1 MAGPLLE
8 TKLHV
13 PGPRRG
19 LVTRPRLSDRL
30 RQADEQTLILVSAP
44 AGFGKTTVLTEWLAE
59 APANGRSVAW
69 LSLDQRD
76 NDPTLFWTYLVAAL
90 DRVSNGLGAKAL
102 ATLRSPQSSTEA
114 FLTTLINELQAVP
127 NRLILVL
134 DDYHV
139 IENQDVQE
147 GLAFLVENLPEQLQ
161 LVIASRADPA
171 LPLPRLR
178 SRGRLLEIRAADLR
192 FTPEEAGAYFNGVM
206 GLCLTAQDIA
216 ALEARAEGWIA
227 AFQLA
232 ALSMQGRDDV
242 AGFIA
247 GFAGDDRYIVDYL
260 AEEVLQRQPDD
271 VRNFLLQTSIL
282 NRLNGPLCDAVTG
295 QNTGKAMLESIDRGN
310 LFVVPLDDRRW
321 WYRYHHLF
329 ADVLRAR
336 LMDEQP
342 GRISELHERA
352 SLWHEHN
359 GDIPEAIRH
368 TMAGKDFARAADL
381 IELAIPAMRKD
392 RQEATLSRWLQ
403 ALPGELIQAR
413 PGLGV
418 AHAGALLAS
427 GELTGVD
434 ARLKEAE
441 RWLGTTAEGGDGGNL
456 TSSIEIYRAA
466 QALAVGDTAGAM
478 THATTALGLVG
489 KNDHL
494 ERGAA
499 SGLLALGHWTNGE
512 LGVAHG
518 LWSDSFSNLERA
530 GHHSDM
536 LGCSIALADIRITQ
550 GRLRDAMAIYE
561 RGLEVAG
568 RHPAQTLRGTADMH
582 VGMSML
588 LLERGELEVARQH
601 LLTSQKLG
609 EDAALP
615 QNPYRS
621 RVAMARVLQAEGDVG
636 GALEQLDEAER
647 LYVGDFFPEVHP
659 VAAVRARMWI
669 SHGRTS
675 DALRWARERGISD
688 EDELSYLNEFEH
700 ITLARALLAQHGAEP
715 SEDSVGRAIALL
727 DRLLRA
733 AEEGGRT
740 GTVVELLVLMAL
752 AHQKEAD
759 DGGAL
764 AALQR
769 AVALAEPEGYVPV
782 FVDEGEAMAN
792 LLEALAKQGSASD
805 YVDRLL
811 ESFGTETHETEA
823 RSTRDRS
830 TRDHI
835 TPAQQRLL
843 EPLSQRELQVLRL
856 LSSELDGPDIAREL
870 LVSLNTLRTHTK
882 NIYAKLGANNRRS
895 AVRRA
900 EELDLLSRSRD
911 ER

>member
-8 TKLHV
+8 TKLHI
-13 PGPRRG
+13 PGLRRA
-19 LVTRPRLSDRL
+19 LVVRPRLSDRL
-30 RQADEQTLILVSAP
+30 SQADEQTLILVSAP
-44 AGFGKTTVLTEWLAE
+44 AGFGKTTVLAEWLTE
-59 APANGRSVAW
+59 APANGRSLAW

-76 NDPTLFWTYLVAAL
+76 NDPMLFWTYLVAAL
-90 DRVSNGLGAKAL
+90 DKASDGLGAKAL
-102 ATLRSPQSSTEA
+102 AILRSPQSGTED

-127 NRLILVL
+127 NRFVLVL

-139 IENQDVQE
+139 IDSQDVQE
-147 GLAFLVENLPEQLQ
+147 GLAFLVENLPAQLQ

-178 SRGRLLEIRAADLR
+178 ARGRLLEIRAADLR
-192 FTPEEAGAYFNGVM
+192 FTPEEAATYFNGVM
-206 GLCLTAQDIA
+206 GLSLNAQDIA
-216 ALEARAEGWIA
+216 ALEGRAEGWIA
-227 AFQLA
+227 ALQLA
-232 ALSMQGRDDV
+232 ALSMQGREDV

-336 LMDEQP
+336 LMDEEP
-342 GRISELHERA
+342 GRLSELHERA
-352 SLWHEHN
+352 SLWHEQN

-368 TMAGKDFARAADL
+368 TMAGRDFERAADL

-403 ALPGELIQAR
+403 ALPGELIHAR

-418 AHAGALLAS
+418 AYAGALLAS

-434 ARLKEAE
+434 ARLEEAE
-441 RWLGTTAEGGDGGNL
+441 QWVRTTAEGGDGGNL
-456 TSSIEIYRAA
+456 PSSIAIYRAA

-489 KNDHL
+489 KDDHL

-499 SGLLALGHWTNGE
+499 SGLLALGHWTNGD
-512 LGVAHG
+512 LAVAHA
-518 LWSDSFSNLERA
+518 LWSDSYANLERA
-530 GHHSDM
+530 GHLSDM

-568 RHPAQTLRGTADMH
+568 RHREHILRGTADMH

-588 LLERGELEVARQH
+588 LLERGEREAARQQ
-601 LLTSQKLG
+601 LLTSRKLG
-609 EDAALP
+609 DASLP

-621 RVAMARVLQAEGDVG
+621 RVATARVLQSEGDVG
-636 GALEQLDEAER
+636 AALEQLDEAER
-647 LYVGDFFPEVHP
+647 LYVGDFFPDVHP

-669 SHGRTS
+669 AHGRTS
-675 DALRWARERGISD
+675 DTLRWARERGISD
-688 EDELSYLNEFEH
+688 EDELSYLKEFEH
-700 ITLARALLAQHGAEP
+700 ITLARALLAQSGAEP
-715 SEDSVGRAIALL
+715 AEDSPGPAIALL
-727 DRLLRA
+727 GRLLRA

-740 GTVVELLVLMAL
+740 GAVVELLVLMAL
-752 AHQKEAD
+752 GHQKVAD
-759 DGGAL
+759 DDGAAL

-769 AVALAEPEGYVPV
+769 AVALAEPEGYVTV
-782 FVDEGEAMAN
+782 FVDEGQAMAN
-792 LLEALAKQGSASD
+792 LLEALAKQGSAPD
-805 YVDRLL
+805 YVGRLL

-823 RSTRDRS
+823 QGAQAHSTRDR
-830 TRDHI
+830 R
-835 TPAQQRLL
+835 TPAQQGLL
-843 EPLSQRELQVLRL
+843 DPLSERELQVLRL

-870 LVSLNTLRTHTK
+870 VVSLNTLRTHTK

>member
-13 PGPRRG
+13 PGQRRA

-30 RQADEQTLILVSAP
+30 SQAGEQTLILVSAP
-44 AGFGKTTVLTEWLAE
+44 AGFGKTTALTGWLAQ
-59 APANGRSVAW
+59 APADGRSLAW

-90 DRVSNGLGAKAL
+90 DKASDGLGATAL
-102 ATLRSPQSSTEA
+102 GTLRSPQSSTEA
-114 FLTTLINELQAVP
+114 FLATLINELQAAP
-127 NRLILVL
+127 NRFILVL

-147 GLAFLVENLPEQLQ
+147 GMAFLVDNLPAQLQ

-171 LPLPRLR
+171 LPLPRIR
-178 SRGRLLEIRAADLR
+178 ARGRLLEVRAADLR
-192 FTPEEAGAYFNGVM
+192 FTPEEAAAYFNGVM
-206 GLCLTAQDIA
+206 GLGLTAQDIA
-216 ALEARAEGWIA
+216 ALEERAEGWIA
-227 AFQLA
+227 ALQLA

-282 NRLNGPLCDAVTG
+282 NRLNGELCDAVTG
-295 QNTGKAMLESIDRGN
+295 QNTGRAMLESLDRGN

-336 LMDEQP
+336 LLDEQP
-342 GRISELHERA
+342 GRIHELHERA
-352 SLWHEHN
+352 SLWHEQD
-359 GDIPEAIRH
+359 GDTPEAVRH
-368 TMAGKDFARAADL
+368 AMAAKDFARAADL
-381 IELAIPAMRKD
+381 IELAIPAMRRD
-392 RQEATLSRWLQ
+392 RQEATLSRWLE
-403 ALPGELIQAR
+403 ALPGELIHAR

-418 AHAGALLAS
+418 AYAGALLAS

-434 ARLKEAE
+434 ARLEEAE
-441 RWLGTTAEGGDGGNL
+441 QWVGTTAEGGDGGNR
-456 TSSIEIYRAA
+456 TSSIAIYRAA
-466 QALAVGDTAGAM
+466 QALATGDTAGAM
-478 THATTALGLVG
+478 THAATALGLVR
-489 KNDHL
+489 KDDHL

-499 SGLLALGHWTNGE
+499 SGLLAIGHWTNGE
-512 LGVAHG
+512 LELAHR
-518 LWSDSFSNLERA
+518 LWSDSYSNLERA

-561 RGLEVAG
+561 RGLEVAR
-568 RHPAQTLRGTADMH
+568 RHPEQRLRGTADMH

-588 LLERGELEVARQH
+588 LLERGQRESARQH

-615 QNPYRS
+615 QNAYRS
-621 RVAMARVLQAEGDVG
+621 RVAMARVLQEEGDMD
-636 GALEQLDEAER
+636 GALEQLDDAER

-659 VAAVRARMWI
+659 VAAVRARTWI
-669 SHGRTS
+669 SHRKTS
-675 DALRWARERGISD
+675 DALRWARERGISA
-688 EDELSYLNEFEH
+688 EDDLSYLHEFEH
-700 ITLARALLAQHGAEP
+700 ITLARALLVQDGPVP
-715 SEDSVGRAIALL
+715 SENPVGRAIALL
-727 DRLLRA
+727 ERLLRA

-740 GTVVELLVLMAL
+740 GTVVELLVLTAL
-752 AHQKEAD
+752 AHQKAVD

-764 AALQR
+764 EALER
-769 AVALAEPEGYVPV
+769 AVALAEPEGYVSV

-792 LLEALAKQGSASD
+792 LLESLAKQGSAPD
-805 YVDRLL
+805 NVGRLL
-811 ESFGTETHETEA
+811 ELFGTEM
-823 RSTRDRS
+823 RS
-830 TRDHI
+830 
-835 TPAQQRLL
+835 TPAQQRLV
-843 EPLSQRELQVLRL
+843 EPLSERELQVLRL
-856 LSSELDGPDIAREL
+856 LSSELGGPEIAREL

-900 EELDLLSRSRD
+900 EELDLLSRKDHHINHRMW
-911 ER
+911 

>member
-8 TKLHV
+8 TKLHI
-13 PGPRRG
+13 PGLRRA
-19 LVTRPRLSDRL
+19 LVTRRRLSDRL
-30 RQADEQTLILVSAP
+30 SQADEQTLILVSAP
-44 AGFGKTTVLTEWLAE
+44 AGFGKTTVLIEWLAE
-59 APANGRSVAW
+59 APANGRSLAW

-76 NDPTLFWTYLVAAL
+76 NDPTLFWTYVVAAL
-90 DRVSNGLGAKAL
+90 DKASNGLGAKAL
-102 ATLRSPQSSTEA
+102 AILRSPQSSTED

-127 NRLILVL
+127 DRFVLVL

-139 IENQDVQE
+139 IESQDVQE
-147 GLAFLVENLPEQLQ
+147 GLAFLVENLPAQLQ

-178 SRGRLLEIRAADLR
+178 ARGRLLEIRAADLR
-192 FTPEEAGAYFNGVM
+192 FTPEEAAAYFNGVM
-206 GLCLTAQDIA
+206 GLSLNARDIA
-216 ALEARAEGWIA
+216 ALEGRAEGWIA
-227 AFQLA
+227 ALQLA
-232 ALSMQGRDDV
+232 ALSMQGREDV

-260 AEEVLQRQPDD
+260 AEEVLQRQSDD

-282 NRLNGPLCDAVTG
+282 SRLNGPLCDAVTG

-342 GRISELHERA
+342 GCIGELHERA
-352 SLWHEHN
+352 SLWHEQS

-368 TMAGKDFARAADL
+368 TMAGKDFERAADL
-381 IELAIPAMRKD
+381 IEIAIPAMRKD
-392 RQEATLSRWLQ
+392 RQEATLSRWLK
-403 ALPGELIQAR
+403 ALPGELIHAR

-418 AHAGALLAS
+418 AYAGALLAS

-434 ARLKEAE
+434 ARLEEAE
-441 RWLGTTAEGGDGGNL
+441 QWAGTTAEGGDGGNL
-456 TSSIEIYRAA
+456 TSSIAIYRAA

-489 KNDHL
+489 KDDHL

-499 SGLLALGHWTNGE
+499 SGLLALGYWTNGE
-512 LGVAHG
+512 LGVAYG
-518 LWSDSFSNLERA
+518 LWSDSYSNLERA
-530 GHHSDM
+530 GHYSDM

-568 RHPAQTLRGTADMH
+568 RHSAHILRGTADMH

-588 LLERGELEVARQH
+588 LLERGEREAARKH

-615 QNPYRS
+615 QHPYRS
-621 RVAMARVLQAEGDVG
+621 RVAMARVLQSEGDVG

-688 EDELSYLNEFEH
+688 EDELSYLKEFEH
-700 ITLARALLAQHGAEP
+700 ITLAKALLSQHREP
-715 SEDSVGRAIALL
+715 SDDSAGRAIALL
-727 DRLLRA
+727 GRLLRA

-752 AHQKEAD
+752 ALQKVAD
-759 DGGAL
+759 DGAAL

-769 AVALAEPEGYVPV
+769 AVALAEPEGYVSV
-782 FVDEGEAMAN
+782 FVDEGQALAN
-792 LLEALAKQGSASD
+792 LLEALAKRGSAPD

-811 ESFGTETHETEA
+811 ESFGTETHWTEA
-823 RSTRDRS
+823 QG
-830 TRDHI
+830 

-843 EPLSQRELQVLRL
+843 EPLSERELQVLRL

-870 LVSLNTLRTHTK
+870 VVSLNTLRTHTK

-900 EELDLLSRSRD
+900 EELDLLSRRRD
-911 ER
+911 DR

>member
-13 PGPRRG
+13 PGLRRA
-19 LVTRPRLSDRL
+19 LVARRRLSDRL
-30 RQADEQTLILVSAP
+30 SQADEQTLILVSAP
-44 AGFGKTTVLTEWLAE
+44 AGFGKTTVLAEWMAE
-59 APANGRSVAW
+59 APANGRSLAW

-90 DRVSNGLGAKAL
+90 DKASDGLGAKAL
-102 ATLRSPQSSTEA
+102 AILRSQQSGTGD

-127 NRLILVL
+127 NRFVLVL

-139 IENQDVQE
+139 IESQDVQE
-147 GLAFLVENLPEQLQ
+147 GLAFLVENLPAQIQ

-178 SRGRLLEIRAADLR
+178 ARGRLLEIRAADLR
-192 FTPEEAGAYFNGVM
+192 FTPEEAATYFNGVM
-206 GLCLTAQDIA
+206 GLSLNPQDVA
-216 ALEARAEGWIA
+216 ALEGRAEGWIA
-227 AFQLA
+227 ALQLA
-232 ALSMQGRDDV
+232 ALSMQGREDV
-242 AGFIA
+242 TGFIA

-342 GRISELHERA
+342 GRVSELHGRA
-352 SLWHEHN
+352 SLWHEQD
-359 GDIPEAIRH
+359 GDFPEAIH
-368 TMAGKDFARAADL
+368 HSMAGRDFERAADL

-403 ALPGELIQAR
+403 ALPGELIHAR

-418 AHAGALLAS
+418 AYAGALLAS
-427 GELTGVD
+427 GELAGVD
-434 ARLKEAE
+434 ARLAEAE
-441 RWLGTTAEGGDGGNL
+441 QLVGTTAEGGDDGNL
-456 TSSIEIYRAA
+456 TGSIAIYRAA

-489 KNDHL
+489 KDDHL

-499 SGLLALGHWTNGE
+499 SGLLAIGHWTNGE
-512 LGVAHG
+512 LGVAFG
-518 LWSDSFSNLERA
+518 LWSDSYSNLERA

-568 RHPAQTLRGTADMH
+568 RHPAQMLRGTADMH
-582 VGMSML
+582 VGMGML
-588 LLERGELEVARQH
+588 LLERGELDVARQH

-609 EDAALP
+609 EGAALP

-621 RVAMARVLQAEGDVG
+621 RVAMARVLHSAGDVG

-647 LYVGDFFPEVHP
+647 LYVGDFFPEAHP

-700 ITLARALLAQHGAEP
+700 ITVARALLAQHREP
-715 SEDSVGRAIALL
+715 SGDSAGRAIALL
-727 DRLLRA
+727 GRLLRA

-752 AHQKEAD
+752 ALQKAAD

-769 AVALAEPEGYVPV
+769 AVALAEPEGYVSV
-782 FVDEGEAMAN
+782 FVDEGEVMAD

-811 ESFGTETHETEA
+811 ESVGTETHETEA
-823 RSTRDRS
+823 QGTRARS
-830 TRDHI
+830 TRDHS

-843 EPLSQRELQVLRL
+843 EPLSERELQVLRL

-900 EELDLLSRSRD
+900 EELDLLSRRRD

>member
-8 TKLHV
+8 TKLHA

-19 LVTRPRLSDRL
+19 LVRRPRLSDRL
-30 RQADEQTLILVSAP
+30 SHADEQTLILVSAP
-44 AGFGKTTVLTEWLAE
+44 AGFGKTTVLTEWLAK
-59 APANGRSVAW
+59 ATAHGRSVSW

-90 DRVSNGLGAKAL
+90 DKASNGLGAKAL
-102 ATLRSPQSSTEA
+102 ATLRSPQPSTDA
-114 FLTTLINELQAVP
+114 FLTTLINELQAATD
-127 NRLILVL
+127 RFILVL

-147 GLAFLVENLPEQLQ
+147 GLAFLVENLPAQLQ
-161 LVIASRADPA
+161 LVIAGRADPA

-178 SRGRLLEIRAADLR
+178 ARGRLLEIRAADLR
-192 FTPEEAGAYFNGVM
+192 FTPEEAGVYFNGVM
-206 GLCLTAQDIA
+206 GLSLTAQDIA
-216 ALEARAEGWIA
+216 ALEGRAEGWIA
-227 AFQLA
+227 ALQLA
-232 ALSMQGRDDV
+232 ALSMQGREDV

-260 AEEVLQRQPDD
+260 AEEVLQRQNDD

-295 QNTGKAMLESIDRGN
+295 QNTGKATLEWLDRGN
-310 LFVVPLDDRRW
+310 LFMVPLDDRRW

-342 GRISELHERA
+342 GRISELHGRA
-352 SLWHEHN
+352 SLWHEQD
-359 GDIPEAIRH
+359 GDIPEAIH
-368 TMAGKDFARAADL
+368 HSMAGRDFERAADL

-403 ALPGELIQAR
+403 ALPGEVIHAR

-418 AHAGALLAS
+418 AYAGALLAS

-441 RWLGTTAEGGDGGNL
+441 QWVSTTAQGGDDGNL
-456 TSSIEIYRAA
+456 TSSIAIYRAA
-466 QALAVGDTAGAM
+466 HALAGGDTAGAIM
-478 THATTALGLVG
+478 HATTALGLVG
-489 KNDHL
+489 KDDHL

-499 SGLLALGHWTNGE
+499 SGLLAIGHWTNGE
-512 LGVAHG
+512 LGVAYE
-518 LWSDSFSNLERA
+518 LWSDSYSNLEKA
-530 GHHSDM
+530 GHNSDM

-550 GRLRDAMAIYE
+550 GRLHDAMAIYE

-588 LLERGELEVARQH
+588 LLERGELEAARQH
-601 LLTSQKLG
+601 LLASQKFG

-615 QNPYRS
+615 QNPYRA
-621 RVAMARVLQAEGDVG
+621 RVAMARVLQAEGEVG
-636 GALEQLDEAER
+636 GALEQLKEAER

-659 VAAVRARMWI
+659 VAAVRARVWI

-675 DALRWARERGISD
+675 DALRWARERGVSA
-688 EDELSYLNEFEH
+688 EDELSYLKEFEH
-700 ITLARALLAQHGAEP
+700 ITLARALFAQHEAGQ
-715 SEDSVGRAIALL
+715 SEDYVGRAIALL

-733 AEEGGRT
+733 AEESGRM

-759 DGGAL
+759 DGGAQ

-769 AVALAEPEGYVPV
+769 AVALAEPEGYVQV

-792 LLEALAKQGSASD
+792 LLEALAKQGSASN
-805 YVDRLL
+805 YVNRLL
-811 ESFGTETHETEA
+811 ESFGTKT
-823 RSTRDRS
+823 RRTRDQ
-830 TRDHI
+830 I
-835 TPAQQRLL
+835 TPAPQRLV
-843 EPLSQRELQVLRL
+843 EPLSERELQVLRL

-900 EELDLLSRSRD
+900 EELGLLSRSRD

>member
-8 TKLHV
+8 TKLHI
-13 PGPRRG
+13 PGLRRA
-19 LVTRPRLSDRL
+19 LVSRRRLSDRL
-30 RQADEQTLILVSAP
+30 NQADGQTLILVSAP

-59 APANGRSVAW
+59 GPANGRSLAW

-90 DRVSNGLGAKAL
+90 DKASDGLGAKAL
-102 ATLRSPQSSTEA
+102 AILRSQQSGTED

-127 NRLILVL
+127 NRFVLVL

-139 IENQDVQE
+139 IESEDVQE
-147 GLAFLVENLPEQLQ
+147 GLAFLVENLPAQLQ

-178 SRGRLLEIRAADLR
+178 ARGRLLEIRAADLR
-192 FTPEEAGAYFNGVM
+192 FTPEEAATYFNGVM
-206 GLCLTAQDIA
+206 GLSLNAQDIA
-216 ALEARAEGWIA
+216 ALEGRAEGWIA
-227 AFQLA
+227 ALQLA
-232 ALSMQGRDDV
+232 ALSMQGREDV
-242 AGFIA
+242 SGFIA

-260 AEEVLQRQPDD
+260 AEEVLQRQPAD

-342 GRISELHERA
+342 GRLSELHERA
-352 SLWHEHN
+352 SLWHEQN

-368 TMAGKDFARAADL
+368 TMAGRDFERAADM

-403 ALPGELIQAR
+403 ALPGELIHAR

-418 AHAGALLAS
+418 AYAGALLAS

-434 ARLKEAE
+434 ARLEEAE
-441 RWLGTTAEGGDGGNL
+441 QRVGTTAEGGDGRNL
-456 TSSIEIYRAA
+456 TGSIAIYRAA
-466 QALAVGDTAGAM
+466 QALAVGDTAAAM
-478 THATTALGLVG
+478 MHATTALGLLA
-489 KNDHL
+489 KDDHL

-499 SGLLALGHWTNGE
+499 SGLLALGHWTNGD
-512 LGVAHG
+512 LGVAFG
-518 LWSDSFSNLERA
+518 LWSDSYSNLERA

-536 LGCSIALADIRITQ
+536 LGCSIALADIRIAQ

-568 RHPAQTLRGTADMH
+568 RHPEPILRGTADMH

-588 LLERGELEVARQH
+588 LLERGEREAARQH
-601 LLTSQKLG
+601 LLASQKLG
-609 EDAALP
+609 EDASLP

-621 RVAMARVLQAEGDVG
+621 RVAMARVLQSEGDVG

-659 VAAVRARMWI
+659 VAALRARMWI
-669 SHGRTS
+669 SQGRTS

-688 EDELSYLNEFEH
+688 EDELSYVNEFEH
-700 ITLARALLAQHGAEP
+700 ITLARALLARHGAQP
-715 SEDSVGRAIALL
+715 TEDSAGRAIALL
-727 DRLLRA
+727 GRLLRA

-752 AHQKEAD
+752 AHQKVAD
-759 DGGAL
+759 DGAAR

-769 AVALAEPEGYVPV
+769 AVALAEPEGYVTV
-782 FVDEGEAMAN
+782 FVDEGQAMAS
-792 LLEALAKQGSASD
+792 LLEALAKQESAPD
-805 YVDRLL
+805 YVGWLV
-811 ESFGTETHETEA
+811 ESLGTETHETEA
-823 RSTRDRS
+823 QG
-830 TRDHI
+830 I
-835 TPAQQRLL
+835 PAPQRLL
-843 EPLSQRELQVLRL
+843 EPLSERELQVLRL
-856 LSSELDGPDIAREL
+856 LSSELDGPEIAREL
-870 LVSLNTLRTHTK
+870 TISLNTLRTHTK
-882 NIYAKLGANNRRS
+882 NIYAKLGANSRRS

-900 EELDLLSRSRD
+900 EELGLLKD
-911 ER
+911 HHINHQMW

>member
-13 PGPRRG
+13 PVPRRA
-19 LVTRPRLSDRL
+19 LVARPRLSDRL
-30 RQADEQTLILVSAP
+30 NQADEQTLILVSAP
-44 AGFGKTTVLTEWLAE
+44 VGFGKTTALTEWLAE
-59 APANGRSVAW
+59 APSDGRLLAW

-76 NDPTLFWTYLVAAL
+76 NDPTLFWTYLIAAL
-90 DRVSNGLGAKAL
+90 DKASNALGAQAL

-114 FLTTLINELQAVP
+114 FLTILINGLQAIP
-127 NRLILVL
+127 NRLVLVL

-139 IENQDVQE
+139 IDNQDLQE
-147 GLAFLVENLPEQLQ
+147 GLAFLLENMPAHLQ

-171 LPLPRLR
+171 LPLARLR
-178 SRGRLLEIRAADLR
+178 ARGRLLEIRAADLR
-192 FTPEEAGAYFNGVM
+192 FTLKEAAAYFNGVM
-206 GLCLTAQDIA
+206 GLGLTAKDIA
-216 ALEARAEGWIA
+216 ALEGRAEGWIA
-227 AFQLA
+227 ALQLA

-260 AEEVLQRQPDD
+260 VEEVLQRQNDD

-282 NRLNGPLCDAVTG
+282 NRLNGPLCDALTG
-295 QNTGKAMLESIDRGN
+295 QNNGKAMLESLDRGN

-342 GRISELHERA
+342 GRINEMHERA
-352 SLWHEHN
+352 SLWHEQN

-368 TMAGKDFARAADL
+368 ATAGKDFERAADL

-392 RQEATLSRWLQ
+392 RQEATLSRWLE
-403 ALPGELIQAR
+403 ALPGELIHAR
-413 PGLGV
+413 PGLSV
-418 AHAGALLAS
+418 AYAGALLAS

-434 ARLKEAE
+434 ARLLEAE
-441 RWLGTTAEGGDGGNL
+441 QWVRTTAEGGDGGNL
-456 TSSIEIYRAA
+456 TSSIAIYRAA
-466 QALAVGDTAGAM
+466 QALAVGNAAGAM

-489 KNDHL
+489 KDDHL

-499 SGLLALGHWTNGE
+499 SGLLALGHWTNGK

-518 LWSDSFSNLERA
+518 LWTDSYNSLERA

-536 LGCSIALADIRITQ
+536 LGCSIAMADIRITQ

-561 RGLEVAG
+561 RGLEIAG
-568 RHPAQTLRGTADMH
+568 RHPEQMLRGTADMH
-582 VGMSML
+582 VGMSRL
-588 LLERGELEVARQH
+588 LLDRGELEAAKKHVM
-601 LLTSQKLG
+601 TSQKLS

-621 RVAMARVLQAEGDVG
+621 RVAMARILQAEGDVG

-647 LYVGDFFPEVHP
+647 LYVGDFFPVVHP

-669 SHGRTS
+669 SQGRTS
-675 DALRWARERGISD
+675 DALHWARERGIST
-688 EDELSYLNEFEH
+688 ENELSYLHEFEH
-700 ITLARALLAQHGAEP
+700 ITLARALLAQHRKEL

-727 DRLLRA
+727 VRLLRA
-733 AEEGGRT
+733 AEGGGRT

-752 AHQKEAD
+752 ARKKEAD

-769 AVALAEPEGYVPV
+769 AVALAAPEGYVSV

-792 LLEALAKQGSASD
+792 LLESLASQGSAPD

-811 ESFGTETHETEA
+811 ESFGAET
-823 RSTRDRS
+823 RSTR
-830 TRDHI
+830 
-835 TPAQQRLL
+835 AQQRLL
-843 EPLSQRELQVLRL
+843 EPLSERELQVLRL
-856 LSSELDGPDIAREL
+856 LSSELGGPEIAREL

-900 EELDLLSRSRD
+900 EELNLLSRKD
-911 ER
+911 HHINHQMW

>member
-8 TKLHV
+8 TKLHI
-13 PGPRRG
+13 PGPRRA
-19 LVTRPRLSDRL
+19 LVARPRLSDRL
-30 RQADEQTLILVSAP
+30 SQADEQTLILVSAP

-59 APANGRSVAW
+59 APANGCSLAW

-76 NDPTLFWTYLVAAL
+76 NDPTLFWTYFVAAL
-90 DRVSNGLGAKAL
+90 DKASNGLGAKAL
-102 ATLRSPQSSTEA
+102 AILRSQQSGTED

-127 NRLILVL
+127 NRFVLVL

-139 IENQDVQE
+139 IESQAVQE
-147 GLAFLVENLPEQLQ
+147 GLAFLVENLPAQLQ
-161 LVIASRADPA
+161 LVIASRVDPA

-178 SRGRLLEIRAADLR
+178 ARGRLLEIRAADLR
-192 FTPEEAGAYFNGVM
+192 FTPEEAATYFNGVM
-206 GLCLTAQDIA
+206 GLSLNAQDVA
-216 ALEARAEGWIA
+216 ALEDRAEGWIA
-227 AFQLA
+227 ALQLA
-232 ALSMQGRDDV
+232 ALSMQGREDV
-242 AGFIA
+242 TRFIA

-260 AEEVLQRQPDD
+260 AEEVLQRQPDG

-329 ADVLRAR
+329 ADVLQAR
-336 LMDEQP
+336 LMDEEP
-342 GRISELHERA
+342 SRISELHERA
-352 SLWHEHN
+352 SLWHEQD
-359 GDIPEAIRH
+359 GDFPEAIH
-368 TMAGKDFARAADL
+368 HSMAGKDFERAADL

-403 ALPGELIQAR
+403 ALPGEVIHAR

-418 AHAGALLAS
+418 AYAGALLAS
-427 GELTGVD
+427 GELAGVD

-441 RWLGTTAEGGDGGNL
+441 QWVSTTAEGGDDGNL
-456 TSSIEIYRAA
+456 TGSIAIYRAA

-489 KNDHL
+489 KDDHL

-499 SGLLALGHWTNGE
+499 SGLLAIGHWTNGE
-512 LGVAHG
+512 LGVAYG
-518 LWSDSFSNLERA
+518 LWSDSYSNLERA

-568 RHPAQTLRGTADMH
+568 RHPAQMLRGTADMH
-582 VGMSML
+582 VGMGML
-588 LLERGELEVARQH
+588 LLERGELEAARKH

-609 EDAALP
+609 EGAALP

-621 RVAMARVLQAEGDVG
+621 RVAMARVLHSAGDVG

-669 SHGRTS
+669 AHGRTS

-700 ITLARALLAQHGAEP
+700 ITLTRALLAQHREP
-715 SEDSVGRAIALL
+715 SDDSAGRAIALL
-727 DRLLRA
+727 GRLLRA

-752 AHQKEAD
+752 AQQKEAD

-769 AVALAEPEGYVPV
+769 AVALAEPEGYVSV
-782 FVDEGEAMAN
+782 FVDEGEAMAD

-811 ESFGTETHETEA
+811 ESVGTETHDTEA
-823 RSTRDRS
+823 QGARTRSTRGHS
-830 TRDHI
+830 

-843 EPLSQRELQVLRL
+843 EPLSERELQVLRL

-900 EELDLLSRSRD
+900 EELDLLSRRRD

>member
-13 PGPRRG
+13 PALRRA

-30 RQADEQTLILVSAP
+30 NRADEQTLILVSAP

-59 APANGRSVAW
+59 PSANGRSLAW

-90 DRVSNGLGAKAL
+90 DTASNGLGAEAL
-102 ATLRSPQSSTEA
+102 ATLRSPQSSTED
-114 FLTTLINELQAVP
+114 FLTTLINELQGGQD
-127 NRLILVL
+127 RFTLVL

-139 IENQDVQE
+139 IESQDVQE
-147 GLAFLVENLPEQLQ
+147 GLVFLVENLPAQLQ

-178 SRGRLLEIRAADLR
+178 ARGRLLEIRAADLR
-192 FTPEEAGAYFNGVM
+192 FTLEEAAAYFNGVM
-206 GLCLTAQDIA
+206 GLRLTEQDIA
-216 ALEARAEGWIA
+216 ALEGRAEGWIA
-227 AFQLA
+227 ALQLA
-232 ALSMQGRDDV
+232 ALSMQGRVDV

-282 NRLNGPLCDAVTG
+282 NRLNGQLCDAVTG
-295 QNTGKAMLESIDRGN
+295 QNTGRAMLESLDRGN

-329 ADVLRAR
+329 ADVLLAR
-336 LMDEQP
+336 LMIEQT
-342 GRISELHERA
+342 GRIHELHERA
-352 SLWHEHN
+352 SLWHEQD
-359 GDIPEAIRH
+359 GDIPEAVRH
-368 TMAGKDFARAADL
+368 SLAAKDFERAADL

-392 RQEATLSRWLQ
+392 RQEATLSRWLE
-403 ALPGELIQAR
+403 ALPGELIHAR

-418 AHAGALLAS
+418 AYAGALLAS

-441 RWLGTTAEGGDGGNL
+441 QSAGTTAEGGDAGNL
-456 TSSIEIYRAA
+456 TGSIAIYRAA

-478 THATTALGLVG
+478 TQATTALGLVG
-489 KNDHL
+489 KDDHL

-499 SGLLALGHWTNGE
+499 SGLLAVGHWTRGE
-512 LGVAHG
+512 LGVAYG
-518 LWSDSFSNLERA
+518 LWSDSYSNLERA

-550 GRLRDAMAIYE
+550 GWLRDAMAIYA

-588 LLERGELEVARQH
+588 LLERGELDVARQH
-601 LLTSQKLG
+601 LVTSRKLG

-621 RVAMARVLQAEGDVG
+621 RVAMARVLQAEGDVS

-647 LYVGDFFPEVHP
+647 LYVGDFFPEVRP
-659 VAAVRARMWI
+659 VAAVRARTWI

-675 DALRWARERGISD
+675 DALRWARERGISAQ
-688 EDELSYLNEFEH
+688 DELSYLHEFEH
-700 ITLARALLAQHGAEP
+700 ITLARALLAQDSMEP
-715 SEDSVGRAIALL
+715 SEESAGRAVGLL

-733 AEEGGRT
+733 AEEDGRT
-740 GTVVELLVLMAL
+740 GTVVELLVLLAL
-752 AHQKEAD
+752 AHYKEAD

-764 AALQR
+764 AALRR
-769 AVALAEPEGYVPV
+769 AVALAEPEGYVSV
-782 FVDEGEAMAN
+782 FVDEGEAAAN
-792 LLEALAKQGSASD
+792 LLETLAKQGNASD
-805 YVDRLL
+805 YVTRLL
-811 ESFGTETHETEA
+811 ESFGA
-823 RSTRDRS
+823 KTRK
-830 TRDHI
+830 TRDHS
-835 TPAQQRLL
+835 TSAQQRLI
-843 EPLSQRELQVLRL
+843 EPLSERELQVLRL
-856 LSSELDGPDIAREL
+856 LSSELGGPEIAREL

-900 EELDLLSRSRD
+900 EELDLLSRKD
-911 ER
+911 HHINHQMW